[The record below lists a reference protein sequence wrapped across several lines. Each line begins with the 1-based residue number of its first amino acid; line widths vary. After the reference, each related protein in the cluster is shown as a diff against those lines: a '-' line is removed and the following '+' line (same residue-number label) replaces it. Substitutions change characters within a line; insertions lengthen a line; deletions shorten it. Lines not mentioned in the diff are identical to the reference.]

1 MGLETLGFL
10 SRETWIGA
18 KRHPLMSIASTVN
31 VGVSLAILAMGALAI
46 LNVGYIADQLLEK
59 GQIGVFLADGSERD
73 VIESNILGDERVEA
87 TEFIP
92 KSEGLRRMERVYDM
106 PLVGLIERNPIPDK
120 IVVTLRRPEQIAD
133 VAADIQNLAG
143 VENVN
148 YGGKAQDRVVATS
161 RALKWGTLVVG
172 VLLILGTFLIIQST
186 VRLTV
191 HARRREIRI
200 MQLVGATDWFVR
212 IPFILEGVLY
222 GVAGA
227 ALAAMTVMVAYFWA
241 QDYVERHLTFVPLLY
256 GSGLFVTTTLALIV
270 AGCVFGGLS
279 SLISMRRY
287 LREA

>member
-18 KRHPLMSIASTVN
+18 RRHPLMSIASTVN
-31 VGVSLAILAMGALAI
+31 VGVSLTILAVGALAV
-46 LNVGYIADQLLEK
+46 LNVGHIADQLLEK
-59 GQIGVFLADGSERD
+59 GQIGVFLADGGDREN
-73 VIESNILGDERVEA
+73 IEARILGDERVEA
-87 TEFIP
+87 TEFVP
-92 KSEGLRRMERVYDM
+92 KSEGLRRMESVYEM

-120 IVVTLRRPEQIAD
+120 IVVSLRRPDQIAN
-133 VAADIQNLAG
+133 VAADIENLEG

-148 YGGKAQDRVVATS
+148 YGGRAQDRVIATS

-227 ALAAMTVMVAYFWA
+227 ALASVTVLVAYFWA
-241 QDYVERHLTFVPLLY
+241 QDYVEHHLTFVPMLY
-256 GSGLFVTTTLALIV
+256 SSGLFVTVTVALIV

>member
-1 MGLETLGFL
+1 MGFL

-18 KRHPLMSIASTVN
+18 RRHPLMSIASTVN
-31 VGVSLAILAMGALAI
+31 VGVSLTILAVGALAV
-46 LNVGYIADQLLEK
+46 LNVGHIADQLLEK
-59 GQIGVFLADGSERD
+59 GQIGVFLADGGDREN
-73 VIESNILGDERVEA
+73 IEARILGDERVEA
-87 TEFIP
+87 TEFVP
-92 KSEGLRRMERVYDM
+92 KSEGLRRMESVYEM

-120 IVVTLRRPEQIAD
+120 IVVSLRRPDQIAN
-133 VAADIQNLAG
+133 VAADIENLEG

-148 YGGKAQDRVVATS
+148 YGGRAQDRVIATS

-227 ALAAMTVMVAYFWA
+227 ALASVTVLVAYFWA
-241 QDYVERHLTFVPLLY
+241 QDYVEHHLTFVPMLY
-256 GSGLFVTTTLALIV
+256 SSGLFVTVTVALIV